1 MNDIDVF
8 KHHAHEVIE
17 WIANYYKNL
26 EQYPVKSQ
34 VEPKEIYQELPEQ
47 IPSEGMSISRILKV
61 FDNILMKGITHWQS
75 PNFFAYFP
83 ANSSLPSLLAE
94 MITAAIG
101 AQCMKWETSPAA
113 TELEEKVMNWLKK
126 AIGLPGYFEGVI
138 QDSASTATLVSILT
152 ARERYTNYNIN
163 EQGFQNQGPFR
174 VYCSS
179 EAHSSVEKG
188 VKIAGIGKVNLVKI
202 EVDGQFRLK
211 PQQLNDAIEA
221 DKRNGMIPLC
231 IVATLGT
238 TGSTAIDPLSR
249 ITAISKKHR
258 LWLHVDAA
266 YAGTALILPEY
277 QWMLDGR
284 DAIDTIVFNPH
295 KWLFTNF
302 DCSAYFVKDKH
313 SLVKT
318 FQLIP
323 EYLKTKTDEQA
334 NNYSD
339 WTIPLGRRFRALKL
353 WFVLNYYGLHGLQRK
368 LRDHIQMANTL
379 KNWIEQQENFELLA
393 PLVLNVLCFR
403 YKPTG
408 VNSNEKLNALNE
420 QLLHEVN
427 QTGKI
432 YITHTKLSGKYTLRM
447 VIAQTDT
454 ELQHVKNA
462 WDMIQR
468 TALNIL

>member
-368 LRDHIQMANTL
+368 LRDHIQIANTL